1 VLELIPLALT
11 AVTLLGYAAGLHRL
25 HRRQVQWPMGRT
37 ACLVAGSVC
46 VAAAVLPPVA
56 SHDDLFPMHIGQH
69 LLIGMAGPGLLA
81 LSAPIT
87 LALRALPSRSRRS
100 SLRLLHSRVVRLLTT
115 PATAVVL
122 DVGGLCVLYLTGLY
136 ARAENNDLIHATVH
150 LHMFVA
156 GCLLSWAII
165 GVDPIRRRPSLPIRV
180 ATLIVAGA
188 AHDTL
193 SKLMYA
199 HDLPAGGG
207 PLGDRHTGAELMYYG
222 GTAID
227 LALTTVLMVQ
237 WWRVTGRMLSHS
249 ARRARTHTAAVRQS
263 SQPRGQSAEASS
275 GFRCSTKQVVAT
287 AAATA
292 ALIDTS
298 S

>member
-11 AVTLLGYAAGLHRL
+11 AVTLLGYASGLHRF
-25 HRRQVQWPMGRT
+25 HRRQVRWPMGRT

-100 SLRLLHSRVVRLLTT
+100 SLRLLHCRVVRLLIT

-122 DVGGLCVLYLTGLY
+122 DVGGLGVLYLTGLY
-136 ARAENNDLIHATVH
+136 ARAENNDLIHAMTH

-156 GCLLSWAII
+156 GCLLSWVII
-165 GVDPIRRRPSLPIRV
+165 GVDPIRRRPSLPVRI

-193 SKLMYA
+193 
-199 HDLPAGGG
+199 
-207 PLGDRHTGAELMYYG
+207 
-222 GTAID
+222 
-227 LALTTVLMVQ
+227 
-237 WWRVTGRMLSHS
+237 
-249 ARRARTHTAAVRQS
+249 
-263 SQPRGQSAEASS
+263 
-275 GFRCSTKQVVAT
+275 
-287 AAATA
+287 
-292 ALIDTS
+292 
-298 S
+298 